1 MPVTRIVVPFAG
13 ADGKSRLRTSQATRH
28 ELALAMLGDVLEA
41 CVEIGPTLVVTDDPD
56 AAAVAEA
63 AGARTAGD
71 PGGGQGAAVQAAL
84 AGLAQGP
91 LLVVNADLPCLE
103 PGDLLALV
111 EATPAGGLALA
122 EAADGTTNAL
132 SLSASTA
139 FAPLYGSGSAARFH
153 ARAVELG
160 IESVTAA
167 IPNLVDDVDTID
179 DLARLASRCGPRTRA
194 SLGDRCVEAV
204 Q

>member
-13 ADGKSRLRTSQATRH
+13 ANGKSRLQTSQPARH

-41 CVEIGPTLVVTDDPD
+41 CVEVGPTVVVTGD
-56 AAAVAEA
+56 ADAGVVAEA
-63 AGARTAGD
+63 AGARTAVD
-71 PGGGQGAAVQAAL
+71 AGGGQGAAVQAAL
-84 AGLAQGP
+84 AGLGAGP
-91 LLVVNADLPCLE
+91 LLIVNADLPCLE

-111 EATPAGGLALA
+111 DATPAGGLALA
-122 EAADGTTNAL
+122 EAPDGTTNAL
-132 SLSASTA
+132 SLSTVTA
-139 FAPLYGSGSAARFH
+139 FAPLYGSGSAARFR

-160 IESVTAA
+160 IEFVTAE
-167 IPNLVDDVDTID
+167 IPNLADDVDTID

-194 SLGDRCVEAV
+194 SLAARRVEAV